1 MIILSTKYV
10 LPCAGYDRPGG
21 KVSRLV
27 VEQLQSSDK
36 SITIGSIG
44 ALTSERPGEIKDL
57 RSSRAIC
64 IDGCSVKCAS
74 KILEKLSIR
83 EFESIEVSALTDI
96 QESTDEEKARTVTDM
111 VLQLLTVTQPTAPK
125 TIDIGHS
132 ESDYLTEM
140 IDKFILK
147 VKNGLFY
154 SDNDF
159 WAKKEEDLV
168 RIGLSDLLQQMVSDV
183 YFVELADIGTHV
195 EFGDELGSFES
206 TKIAMEIITPLSGTV
221 IESNTIL
228 GDSPELV
235 NEDPYGKGWLYVI
248 RPDDFSELDL
258 LKSADEYLAYGT
270 EKAKHE
276 LGKKVSK

>member
-1 MIILSTKYV
+1 MILSTKYV

-27 VEQLQSSDK
+27 VEHLQSLDD
-36 SITIGSIG
+36 SINIGSIG
-44 ALTSERPGEIKDL
+44 ALSSERPGEIKDL
-57 RSSRAIC
+57 RSSKVAC

-74 KILEKLSIR
+74 KMAEKHSSR
-83 EFESIEVSALTDI
+83 KFESIEVSALADI
-96 QESTDEEKARTVTDM
+96 QDSTDDEKARTVADM
-111 VLQLLTVTQPTAPK
+111 VLQLLAATSTSTPK
-125 TIDIGHS
+125 TIDTEES
-132 ESDYLTEM
+132 EIDYMTEM

-147 VKNGLFY
+147 VKKGLFY

-159 WAKKEEDLV
+159 WAQKEEDSV

-183 YFVELADIGTHV
+183 FFVDLADIGTHV
-195 EFGDELGSFES
+195 ELGDELGAFES

-221 IESNTIL
+221 IEKNSIL
-228 GDSPELV
+228 EDSPEFV

-248 RPDDFSELDL
+248 RPDDISELDL
-258 LKSADEYLAYGT
+258 LKSANEYFEYGI

-276 LGKKVSK
+276 LGKKVSE